1 MILTTI
7 TLKKYIT
14 LLFAL
19 FLTSMGIALAIKSG
33 VGLAAFDAFNQS
45 LSHTTGARVG
55 DIVMYVQM
63 FFVIIQLLVLRKDVT
78 WHILLQIPF
87 VILLGQFINLF
98 VYGVFGNLVLNNY
111 FLRLLVFMFS
121 QVWIS
126 LSISIMIV
134 LDLIAMPIENLSL
147 ILSRRMTFSFG
158 KIRQSIDILLIVL
171 SLGITLIFSVD
182 FTVRE
187 GTLIAAL
194 IFGPLM
200 DFIIPKLE
208 PYFRKWNLIQ

>member
-1 MILTTI
+1 MILI
-7 TLKKYIT
+7 ILKKYIS
-14 LLFAL
+14 LLIAL

-45 LSHTTGARVG
+45 LSYTTGARVG
-55 DIVMYVQM
+55 DIVMYVQI
-63 FFVIIQLLVLRKDVT
+63 FFVIVQLLILRKEAT

-87 VILLGQFINLF
+87 VIFLGQFINLF
-98 VYGVFGNLVLNNY
+98 VYGVFGNLVLTNY

-126 LSISIMIV
+126 FSISIIIV

-147 ILSRRMTFSFG
+147 ILSRKMTFTFG
-158 KIRQSIDILLIVL
+158 QIRQSIDILLIVL
-171 SLGITLIFSVD
+171 SLGITLAFSVE

-187 GTLIAAL
+187 GTLIAAV

-200 DFIIPKLE
+200 DFIIPKIE
-208 PYFRKWNLIQ
+208 PYFRKWTLIE